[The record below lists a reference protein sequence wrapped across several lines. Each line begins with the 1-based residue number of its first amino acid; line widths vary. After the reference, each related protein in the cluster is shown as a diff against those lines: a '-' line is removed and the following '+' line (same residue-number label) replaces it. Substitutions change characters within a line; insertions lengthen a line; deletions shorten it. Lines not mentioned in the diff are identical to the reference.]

1 MQRLHVEEDL
11 RAQCSRKEAR
21 HHREF
26 IGASLLRRT
35 LEFTTPNPPSCMA
48 CDLPTAWEG
57 GSVSELIL
65 GAGSGG

>member
-1 MQRLHVEEDL
+1 MQRLHVEEEM

-21 HHREF
+21 HHGKL
-26 IGASLLRRT
+26 IGASLLKRT

-48 CDLPTAWEG
+48 CHLPIAWEE

-65 GAGSGG
+65 GAGGGG